1 MTTILILDDLEI
13 NPNKFDLR
21 DIKQINQLIKAS
33 RIFNQVVIFRAYS
46 EYMMLKDK
54 NSNFETFELN

>member
-13 NPNKFDLR
+13 NPNKLKIR
-21 DIKQINQLIKAS
+21 DIKQINQLIKAN